1 MVFLFLLFPQSD
13 LTRVDGW
20 FSTCEW
26 DDGMW
31 SDQGGED
38 GSYDG
43 NEGRSEDEYLYFGMT
58 DVDER
63 NRWRERESVEESKD
77 EEDDDEESTD
87 EEVEDSGWIVEDE
100 NVEGKDTRMT
110 DAEVTG
116 EAGTDAGHPK
126 DTRVQDGVWA
136 AEYRAWKGKVL

>member
-1 MVFLFLLFPQSD
+1 MTDGFLVLLFPQSD

-43 NEGRSEDEYLYFGMT
+43 NEGRSEDEYLYFGT
-58 DVDER
+58 YDVEER
-63 NRWRERESVEESKD
+63 NRRRERESMEEK
-77 EEDDDEESTD
+77 EDDDEESTD
-87 EEVEDSGWIVEDE
+87 EEVEDFGWIVEDE
-100 NVEGKDTRMT
+100 SVEGEDTRMK
-110 DAEVTG
+110 DAGVTG
-116 EAGTDAGHPK
+116 EARTDAEHPK
-126 DTRVQDGVWA
+126 DTPVQGGVWA
-136 AEYRAWKGKVL
+136 AEYRAWKGGVL